1 MDLDPVLLARIQF
14 AFTVSF
20 HIIFP
25 SFTIG
30 LAAWIATLE
39 GLWLAT
45 KNDRYHLLARFWTK
59 IFAVSFGMG
68 VVSGIVLSYQ
78 FGTNWSRYSETIGN
92 VVGPLIGYEVLTAF
106 FLEATFLGI
115 MLFGWNRVPPWLHF
129 LACVFVALGTTLS
142 AFWIISANSWMQF
155 PAGHQVRDGIAYPVD
170 WAEIVFS
177 PTFPW
182 RLAHMVLAAYITTAF
197 VVFAVGCGYWLKG
210 KAIDQAETMIRMA
223 LGLLIVLVPA
233 QGLVGDQHGLKTLE
247 YQPVKLAAMEGHWGG
262 PDVKP
267 PLPWVLFGW
276 PNAETESND
285 FQIEI
290 PYAGSLI
297 LTHSLDG
304 NIKGLKDFPK
314 EDWPPLAVPFFGFR
328 IMVGLWGIMLLT
340 VAAGAVLWWRGR
352 LFSAGPYLRISQH
365 LWPIGFVT
373 ILSGWFV
380 TEVGRQPWV
389 ATGILRTADAAS
401 PVTLGQVAT
410 TLALFVIVY
419 GIVFAAGIYYINRLL
434 AAGPTSLP
442 PGGGHDEDEGLKRP
456 LSAARDAGRPA
467 LSPGE

>member
-20 HIIFP
+20 HIVFP

-39 GLWLAT
+39 GMWLAT
-45 KNDRYHLLARFWTK
+45 ANDRYHLLARFWTK
-59 IFAVSFGMG
+59 VFAVSFAMG

-78 FGTNWSRYSETIGN
+78 FGTNWSRYSEVIGN

-115 MLFGWNRVPPWLHF
+115 MLFGWNRVPAWLHF
-129 LACVFVALGTTLS
+129 VACVCVAVGTTLS
-142 AFWIISANSWMQF
+142 AFWIISANSWMQY
-155 PAGHQVRDGIAYPVD
+155 PAGHAIRDGIAVPVD
-170 WAEIVFS
+170 WMEIVFS

-182 RLAHMVLAAYITTAF
+182 RLAHMVTAAYITTAF
-197 VVFAVGCGYWLKG
+197 VVFAVGAGYWLRG
-210 KAIDQAETMIRMA
+210 KAIDQAETMVKMA
-223 LGLLIVLVPA
+223 LGLLIVLVPL
-233 QGLVGDQHGLKTLE
+233 QGVIGDQHGLETLK

-262 PDVKP
+262 PDSKP

-276 PNAETESND
+276 PNAEEERND

-304 NIKGLKDFPK
+304 NIQGLKDFPK
-314 EDWPPLAVPFFGFR
+314 EDWPPLAIPFFGFR

-340 VAAGAVLWWRGR
+340 VVTGAVLWWRGR
-352 LFSAGPYLRISQH
+352 LFATGPYLKFASH

-373 ILSGWFV
+373 VLSGWYV

-389 ATGILRTADAAS
+389 ATGILRTEQAHS
-401 PVTLGQVAT
+401 PVAGGSVLT
-410 TLALFVIVY
+410 TLILFVLVY
-419 GIVFAAGIYYINRLL
+419 GIVFSAGIYYINRLL
-434 AAGPTSLP
+434 KKGPITTP
-442 PGGGHDEDEGLKRP
+442 PHVDGEDEGLKRP
-456 LSAARDAGRPA
+456 LSAAHEAGRSA
-467 LSPGE
+467 IQPGE